1 MTNAR
6 AMDELLRYVGFD
18 EADVAR
24 LVALRPPAEAHFE
37 RIASAFY
44 DRIREHEEAHAVLVD
59 EAQIKRLHTSLMA
72 WMRRVLSGSYG
83 VAYYEDTWR
92 IGVVHVRVG
101 LPQKYMFTA
110 MAHLRQEL
118 SRVVDGVLASPER
131 EATRDALS
139 KILDVD
145 LAIMLESYADALGER
160 IRRAQKMQEEARVAH
175 TERRYVAAVELARL
189 AVIGLDAAGRIQFF
203 NRQAERVTGFAR
215 EEVDGEEFV
224 ARFIVP
230 DRRDEFMAAL
240 AASREEDV
248 PNEPSTID
256 VPLRA
261 RNGST
266 RMMRWQF
273 ANAPTD
279 GVVFLMGSDR
289 TEEHAHEER
298 ARRVEK
304 LAAVGTLAAGLAHE
318 IRNPLNGAQL
328 HTAYLSR
335 ALAKQRNAPPEMVEA
350 VSVIAEEIQRLAR
363 LTTEFLDFA
372 RPKPLAFEQVSARAL
387 VERVHALSLEDAQ
400 QAHVALRLDVPPR
413 DVVFA
418 GDAGRLEQVLLNL
431 TRNAIEAVEPIGSG
445 NVTLRIRRRPRD
457 VLFEVEDDGAGLSTT
472 APIFD
477 AFYSTKATGTGLGL
491 AITHRIVSDHGG
503 SISVTSDPGRT
514 VFSVLLPLRQPER
527 HPSPDP

>member
-1 MTNAR
+1 
-6 AMDELLRYVGFD
+6 MDELLRYVGFD
-18 EADVAR
+18 EADAAR
-24 LVALRPPAEAHFE
+24 LLALRPAAEQHFH
-37 RIASAFY
+37 RIAGAFY
-44 DRIREHEEAHAVLVD
+44 DRIRENEEAHAVLVD
-59 EAQIKRLHTSLMA
+59 EAQIERLHASLVA

-83 VAYYEDTWR
+83 VAYYDDTWR

-101 LPQKYMFTA
+101 LKQKYMFTA
-110 MAHLRQEL
+110 MAQLRQEL
-118 SRVVDGVLASPER
+118 SRVVDTVLASPER

-145 LAIMLESYADALGER
+145 LAIMLESYADALGDR
-160 IRRAQKMQEEARVAH
+160 LRRAQQMQEEARLAH

-203 NRQAERVTGFAR
+203 NRQAERVTGYAR

-224 ARFIVP
+224 VRFIVP

-240 AASREEDV
+240 AASRAEEDA
-248 PNEPSTID
+248 PNESSTID

-261 RNGST
+261 RNGGT

-289 TEEHAHEER
+289 TEEHAQEER

-328 HTAYLSR
+328 HTAYLTR
-335 ALAKQRNAPPEMVEA
+335 ALAKQPKAPPEMVEA

-387 VERVHALSLEDAQ
+387 LDRVHALLLEDAK
-400 QAHVALRLDVPPR
+400 QAHVALRLDAPPR
-413 DVVFA
+413 DVHFA
-418 GDAGRLEQVLLNL
+418 GDGGRLEQVLLNL

-445 NVTLRIRRRPRD
+445 TVTLRVRRRPHD

-503 SISVTSDPGRT
+503 TITVTSDPGRT